1 MMVVE
6 TGDILDHSFLRQ
18 NISQDNDTLY
28 QPYVDRN
35 LRFPGLDRF
44 LGFLSALGKLTFDKI
59 YMLVHRKP
67 IN

>member
-18 NISQDNDTLY
+18 NISQGNDTLY